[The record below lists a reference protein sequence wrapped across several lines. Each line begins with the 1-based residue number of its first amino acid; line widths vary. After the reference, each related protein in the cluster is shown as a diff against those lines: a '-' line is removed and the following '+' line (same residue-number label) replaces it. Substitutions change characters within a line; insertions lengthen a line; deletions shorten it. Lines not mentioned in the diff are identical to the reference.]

1 MQCAKNK
8 IGNSSISL
16 FQYHRK
22 ALNKKSHCIQNI
34 KRIAHFCINSTV
46 MKKIFSLITFLAVCF
61 AVKAQNDKDTSVK
74 KAAVS
79 ICNCLEKNHVENAK
93 DQAEMQSIFLQCMLD
108 SAASVMGELANNGN
122 LEEASQEFAQKV
134 ALELVKMNCKPFM
147 QMSMKLAQG
156 SGITLGNNGNKEEE
170 SLKSADGV
178 VTKVDERDFLYITV
192 KTTAGREITLIYLD
206 YVDNSD
212 DWVKNAAAKL
222 KDKKVTVQY
231 VEKEVYNPKLKDFSN
246 VKELRELRIK
256 KD

>member
-1 MQCAKNK
+1 MKW
-8 IGNSSISL
+8 IM
-16 FQYHRK
+16 
-22 ALNKKSHCIQNI
+22 
-34 KRIAHFCINSTV
+34 HFCTNSTV
-46 MKKIFSLITFLAVCF
+46 MKKLFSLITFLVVCV

-74 KAAVS
+74 KVAVS

-108 SAASVMGELANNGN
+108 SAASVMGELATNANNGD
-122 LEEASQEFAQKV
+122 LQEASQEFAQKV

-156 SGITLGNNGNKEEE
+156 SGGIALRNNENKEEE

-212 DWVKNAAAKL
+212 DWVKNAATKL

-231 VEKEVYNPKLKDFSN
+231 VEKEVYNPKLKDFSD
-246 VKELRELRIK
+246 VKELKELRIK